1 MCPYQACRRA
11 YGRAD
16 KLRDHLHDS
25 HARDVPAAPAVE
37 PMMDPPSDDDAP
49 AQTFHP
55 YWDYGPSETH
65 TKSIKLLSEAEV
77 RGLGGGESLVRHWKA
92 LMTHI
97 ETNSAPVLTR
107 ISADT
112 AVQYSPLDEYTRQ
125 WKFVQEGI
133 VIFID
138 NFSICIGIL

>member
-1 MCPYQACRRA
+1 MA
-11 YGRAD
+11 
-16 KLRDHLHDS
+16 
-25 HARDVPAAPAVE
+25 AVE

-77 RGLGGGESLVRHWKA
+77 RGLGGGESLVTHWKA

-112 AVQYSPLDEYTRQ
+112 AVQYAPLDEYTRQ

-133 VIFID
+133 AIFIEK
-138 NFSICIGIL
+138 NTLCIKKGDSKRELAEPVACARAVLRRHARVSGNPAWP